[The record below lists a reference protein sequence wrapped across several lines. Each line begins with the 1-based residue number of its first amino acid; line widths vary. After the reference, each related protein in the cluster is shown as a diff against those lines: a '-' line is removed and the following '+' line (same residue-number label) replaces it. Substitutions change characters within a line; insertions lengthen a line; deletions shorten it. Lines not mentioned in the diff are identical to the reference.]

1 MNKPLHGMRNVYVPP
16 KLSPSTSG
24 LSTKATVEHLRKQI
38 ALLTTRLDRRNIKVS
53 KAAET

>member
-1 MNKPLHGMRNVYVPP
+1 MNKPIHGTKNVYVPP

-24 LSTKATVEHLRKQI
+24 ISKVTVEQLRKQI
-38 ALLTTRLDRRNIKVS
+38 ALLKVRLDRRNIKIS

>member
-1 MNKPLHGMRNVYVPP
+1 MNKPTHGSKAVFVPP

-24 LSTKATVEHLRKQI
+24 LPVKTTVEQLRKQI
-38 ALLTTRLDRRNIKVS
+38 ETLKSRLERRNIKVS